1 MQNDRFDTPITVRS
15 GATGPATLLRTAR
28 EASDFLLG
36 QWPGKK
42 TERYRA
48 ALQACH
54 DAVAGDKPAMTARRA
69 FLAAGREADVLLKDS
84 ANG

>member
-1 MQNDRFDTPITVRS
+1 MQDVRFDTPIAVQS
-15 GATGPATLLRTAR
+15 ASASAPTLLRTVQ
-28 EASDFLLG
+28 EASDFLLS

-42 TERYRA
+42 SEKYRA

-69 FLAAGREADVLLKDS
+69 FLAAGRETGVLVKDS
-84 ANG
+84 ALG